1 MNMAFQNVIK
11 SFMGNSLLSEIMYKY
26 INEN

>member
-1 MNMAFQNVIK
+1 MAFQNVIK
-11 SFMGNSLLSEIMYKY
+11 SSMGNSLLSEIMYKY